1 MLLLKWVGKKGKKAG
16 CGIYPQNQTARST
29 AYIECKLLLFSEQMI
44 LIYITIVSAERRS
57 WIVFLFWKD
66 KFDLIV

>member
-16 CGIYPQNQTARST
+16 CGIYPQNPTARSI
-29 AYIECKLLLFSEQMI
+29 AYIECKLFLFSEQMI
-44 LIYITIVSAERRS
+44 LSYITIERRS
-57 WIVFLFWKD
+57 WIVVLFWKD

>member
-16 CGIYPQNQTARST
+16 CGIYPQNQTARSI
-29 AYIECKLLLFSEQMI
+29 AYIECKFLFSEQMI
-44 LIYITIVSAERRS
+44 LSYITIVSTERRS
-57 WIVFLFWKD
+57 WIVVLFWKD

>member
-29 AYIECKLLLFSEQMI
+29 AYIECKLFLFSEQMI
-44 LIYITIVSAERRS
+44 LSYITIERRS
-57 WIVFLFWKD
+57 WIVVLFWKD